1 MHAHTHNMHMHAY
14 THAHTH
20 MHNVHTHSCKHRLA
34 QELDSEMGNLAI
46 AVVNHT
52 GHRVVYAATPLQSS
66 AHADQKRSAPTHDLW
81 TCYLY
86 DSS

>member
-1 MHAHTHNMHMHAY
+1 
-14 THAHTH
+14 
-20 MHNVHTHSCKHRLA
+20 
-34 QELDSEMGNLAI
+34 MGNLAI